1 MSRKIT
7 NRKTNRVINRLKHK
21 IQLKNKTEWDKELKK
36 LQNQPINDIQINEI
50 DTETKITETNKPEP
64 VPLTGPLSNPVEP
77 SRFENKTNETQL
89 INSYL
94 FHTTNQ
100 TKPIT
105 YQPEEKTQPNN
116 TTEPTDIPIEPIIT
130 TNENNTIQT
139 KSGPR
144 AIRQCKYNPPPPE
157 DTNITELKNAI
168 QTLLEYIKNTK
179 DKLNQMSES
188 IHNCDLETSDL
199 LHEIEF
205 SNLNETE
212 QKEEYQKIKE
222 VRERRRTYKKM
233 QSYMEILNCFIDI
246 TPNIYNKLDTLLY
259 KLKEQQKRHETALFS
274 PRIRT
279 DVKENERIRYIT
291 QIKGEKT

>member
-1 MSRKIT
+1 MSKRIT
-7 NRKTNRVINRLKHK
+7 IRKTNRVMNKLKQK
-21 IQLKNKTEWDKELKK
+21 IRYKDKTEWNRELKK
-36 LQNQPINDIQINEI
+36 LQNQSIDDIQVNKV
-50 DTETKITETNKPEP
+50 DTQNKITEPNNMNPIP
-64 VPLTGPLSNPVEP
+64 IGPLSNQVEP
-77 SRFENKTNETQL
+77 SRFENRTNEAQP
-89 INSYL
+89 INYYL
-94 FHTTNQ
+94 FHNTAE
-100 TKPIT
+100 TKPIL
-105 YQPEEKTQPNN
+105 YKPEEETQSEN
-116 TTEPTDIPIEPIIT
+116 TTET
-130 TNENNTIQT
+130 TNTENEPAKTQAKNNTILT

-144 AIRQCKYNPPPPE
+144 AIRQCKFNPPPPE
-157 DTNITELKNAI
+157 NTNITELTNAI

-222 VRERRRTYKKM
+222 VRERRRTYKEM
-233 QSYMEILNCFIDI
+233 QNYMEILNCFIDI

>member
-1 MSRKIT
+1 MTRKIT
-7 NRKTNRVINRLKHK
+7 TKKTNRIINRLKHK
-21 IQLKNKTEWDKELKK
+21 IQLKNKTKWDKELKK
-36 LQNQPINDIQINEI
+36 LQNQPIDDIQINEI
-50 DTETKITETNKPEP
+50 DAETKIT
-64 VPLTGPLSNPVEP
+64 
-77 SRFENKTNETQL
+77 
-89 INSYL
+89 SYL
-94 FHTTNQ
+94 LHTTNQ
-100 TKPIT
+100 IKPIT
-105 YQPEEKTQPNN
+105 YQQEEKTQPN
-116 TTEPTDIPIEPIIT
+116 IPAEPIKT
-130 TNENNTIQT
+130 PVENNTIQT

-144 AIRQCKYNPPPPE
+144 AVRQCKYNPPPPE
-157 DTNITELKNAI
+157 NTNITELTNAI

-188 IHNCDLETSDL
+188 IHNCNLETSDL

-279 DVKENERIRYIT
+279 DVKENERIRYLT

>member
-7 NRKTNRVINRLKHK
+7 TRKTNRVINRLKHK

-36 LQNQPINDIQINEI
+36 LQNQPIDDIQINEV

-64 VPLTGPLSNPVEP
+64 VSLTEPLSNPVEP
-77 SRFENKTNETQL
+77 GRFENKTNEIQQ

-94 FHTTNQ
+94 FHTINQ

-105 YQPEEKTQPNN
+105 YQPEEKTQPNIPA
-116 TTEPTDIPIEPIIT
+116 EPVKTPV
-130 TNENNTIQT
+130 ENNTILT

-144 AIRQCKYNPPPPE
+144 AIRQCKFNPPPPE
-157 DTNITELKNAI
+157 DTDITELKNAI
-168 QTLLEYIKNTK
+168 QTMLEYIKNTK

-222 VRERRRTYKKM
+222 VRERRRTYKEM
-233 QSYMEILNCFIDI
+233 QNYMEILNCFIDI

>member
-7 NRKTNRVINRLKHK
+7 TRKTNRVINRLKHK

-64 VPLTGPLSNPVEP
+64 VSLTGPLSNPVEP
-77 SRFENKTNETQL
+77 GRFENKANETQQ

-105 YQPEEKTQPNN
+105 YQPEEKTQPN
-116 TTEPTDIPIEPIIT
+116 IPAEPIKT
-130 TNENNTIQT
+130 PVENNTILT

-144 AIRQCKYNPPPPE
+144 AIRQCKFNPPPPE
-157 DTNITELKNAI
+157 DTDITELTNTI

-222 VRERRRTYKKM
+222 VRERRRTYKEM
-233 QSYMEILNCFIDI
+233 QNYMEILNCFIDI

-279 DVKENERIRYIT
+279 DVKENERIRYIA

>member
-7 NRKTNRVINRLKHK
+7 TRKTNRVINRLKHK

-36 LQNQPINDIQINEI
+36 LQNQPIDDIQINEI

-64 VPLTGPLSNPVEP
+64 VSLTGPLSNPIEP
-77 SRFENKTNETQL
+77 DRFENKTNEIQQ

-94 FHTTNQ
+94 FHTINQ

-105 YQPEEKTQPNN
+105 YQPEEKTQPN
-116 TTEPTDIPIEPIIT
+116 IPAEPIKT
-130 TNENNTIQT
+130 PVENNTILT

-144 AIRQCKYNPPPPE
+144 AIRQCKFNPPPPE
-157 DTNITELKNAI
+157 DTDITELKNAI
-168 QTLLEYIKNTK
+168 QTMLEYIKNTK

-205 SNLNETE
+205 SNLSETE

-222 VRERRRTYKKM
+222 VRERRRTYKEM
-233 QSYMEILNCFIDI
+233 QNYMEILNCFIDI